1 MSPAAFQWMSRLFSR
16 LFRFPDFFEAF
27 STAFSKSYGSY
38 GCPGFFFSLD
48 MDVPAFPAFS
58 FLWIWM
64 SRLLPALDM
73 DVPAFPVFGYGC
85 PGFSP
90 AFRLFRLLLRSL
102 VGVLV

>member
-48 MDVPAFPAFS
+48 MDVPAFSPAF
-58 FLWIWM
+58 
-64 SRLLPALDM
+64 AG
-73 DVPAFPVFGYGC
+73 FGYGC
-85 PGFSP
+85 PGFSRLFP
-90 AFRLFRLLLRSL
+90 AFPGCPGFS
-102 VGVLV
+102 GFC